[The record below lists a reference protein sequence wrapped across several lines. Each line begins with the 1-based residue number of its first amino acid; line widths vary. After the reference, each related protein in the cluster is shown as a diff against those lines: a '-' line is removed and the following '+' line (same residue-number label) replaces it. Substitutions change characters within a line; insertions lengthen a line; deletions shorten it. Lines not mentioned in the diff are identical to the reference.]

1 MRKLTLSLL
10 SGILFAG
17 AAGAAEPA
25 QPPLQEYAG
34 RYVLAD
40 GRILTVS
47 ENSGTLRAA
56 IAPRNRTMNPRFS
69 GVRDVVL
76 KPDGFGRFTSTST
89 PLRISFSQD
98 AWGDVVQVSMDE
110 RAAPMLAL
118 ARR

>member
-10 SGILFAG
+10 SAILFAG

-34 RYVLAD
+34 RYVLSD

-47 ENSGTLRAA
+47 EDSGTLRAA
-56 IAPRNRTMNPRFS
+56 ISPRNPTMDPRFS
-69 GVRDVVL
+69 GARDVVL
-76 KPDGFGRFTSTST
+76 KPDGLGSFSSTST

-98 AWGDVVQVSMDE
+98 AGGDVVQVNMDE
-110 RAAPMLAL
+110 HAAPMHAL

>member
-10 SGILFAG
+10 SAILFAG

-25 QPPLQEYAG
+25 QPALQDYAG
-34 RYVLAD
+34 QYVLAD

-47 ENSGTLRAA
+47 EDGGTLKAA
-56 IAPRNRTMNPRFS
+56 IAARTATMNPRFN
-69 GVRDVVL
+69 GARNVVL

-98 AWGDVVQVSMDE
+98 AWGDVAQVRLDE
-110 RAAPMLAL
+110 HAAPMIAM